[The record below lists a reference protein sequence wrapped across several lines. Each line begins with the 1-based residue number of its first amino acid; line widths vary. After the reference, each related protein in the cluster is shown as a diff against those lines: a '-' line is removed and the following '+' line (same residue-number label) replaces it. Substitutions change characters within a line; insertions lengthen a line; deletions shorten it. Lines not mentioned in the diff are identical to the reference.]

1 MSFGFSFFNN
11 PALFSTTAEAVPEL
25 GIEPDDIE
33 IPPVEVPEPEIKPDP
48 VVSNDTFQLSSQTS
62 TPVTDSTTSPEQ
74 QPQTPTTIESE
85 KSSSDIFQSS
95 SNPQIT
101 SNVFTQQSTIDWTKV
116 TYGKCLI
123 YQ

>member
-48 VVSNDTFQLSSQTS
+48 VLLA
-62 TPVTDSTTSPEQ
+62 
-74 QPQTPTTIESE
+74 TILFSYLPRLLR
-85 KSSSDIFQSS
+85 Q
-95 SNPQIT
+95 
-101 SNVFTQQSTIDWTKV
+101 
-116 TYGKCLI
+116 
-123 YQ
+123 